1 MQLRVD
7 HVTMCGSDLDAMRRA
22 CTTVGLPSEY
32 GGPHAN
38 RATHMALV
46 GFEDGSYLELIAP
59 FAPEAAATGMM
70 GDWAKYMREN
80 AGPSA
85 WAVASSDIHAEVQ
98 RLRTAGIPV
107 RGPDPGGRTRADG
120 TDLQWETAILGAGSA
135 GSLLPFMIQDKT
147 SRSLRVQPSAALEGS
162 GITGVGAVVLGV
174 RDLEE
179 AAAQFRRAYGWS
191 EPAREENPE
200 FGASLAHF
208 PGTPVTL
215 AAAVAGRASRPHV
228 GRQDAGA
235 TPGARLDRF
244 GECPAAFL
252 LSTPNVASA
261 VQRFRLQPA
270 SAWFGRRLAW
280 FDSTRLGSMRLG
292 VIESATAASMP

>member
-1 MQLRVD
+1 MQLSVD
-7 HVTMCGSDLDAMRRA
+7 HITMCGPDLDAMRRA
-22 CTTVGLPSEY
+22 CEVIGLASEY

-59 FAPEAAATGMM
+59 FAPEADATGMM
-70 GDWAKYMREN
+70 GGWAKYMREN

-85 WAVASSDIHAEVQ
+85 WAVTSADIRTDVQ
-98 RLRTAGIPV
+98 HLRSAGIPV
-107 RGPDPGGRTRADG
+107 RGPDPGGRTRADAVV
-120 TDLQWETAILGAGSA
+120 LQWETAILGAGPA

-147 SRSLRVQPSAALEGS
+147 ARSLRVQPSSALERS
-162 GITGVGAVVLGV
+162 AIMGVDAVVLGV
-174 RDLEE
+174 CHREV
-179 AAAQFRRAYGWS
+179 AAAQFRKAYGWAD
-191 EPAREENPE
+191 PVEEESHE

-208 PGTPVTL
+208 PGTPVML
-215 AAAVAGRASRPHV
+215 ASP
-228 GRQDAGA
+228 QSKQNNWLS
-235 TPGARLDRF
+235 ARLERF

-252 LSTPNVASA
+252 LSTPNLANA

-270 SAWFGRRLAW
+270 GAWFGRRLAW
-280 FDSTRLGSMRLG
+280 FDPATLGSMRLG

>member
-1 MQLRVD
+1 
-7 HVTMCGSDLDAMRRA
+7 MCGSDLDAMRRA
-22 CTTVGLPSEY
+22 CTAVGLASEY

-38 RATHMALV
+38 RVTHMALV

-70 GDWAKYMREN
+70 GGWAKFMREN

-98 RLRTAGIPV
+98 RLRAVGIPV
-107 RGPDPGGRTRADG
+107 HGPDRGGRTRADG
-120 TDLQWETAILGAGSA
+120 AILEWETAILGTGPA

-147 SRSLRVQPSAALEGS
+147 PRNLRAQPSAALEGS
-162 GITGVGAVVLGV
+162 GIAGVAAVVLGV
-174 RDLEE
+174 RKLEE
-179 AAAQFRRAYGWS
+179 AAAQFRKAYDWTD
-191 EPAREENPE
+191 AVREENPE

-208 PGTPVTL
+208 PGTPVIL
-215 AAAVAGRASRPHV
+215 AAAIVS
-228 GRQDAGA
+228 RQDAGA
-235 TPGARLDRF
+235 TQVQARLQQF

-252 LSTPNVASA
+252 LSTPNLANA

-270 SAWFGRRLAW
+270 GRWFGRRLAW
-280 FDSTRLGSMRLG
+280 FDSTKLGSMRLG

>member
-1 MQLRVD
+1 MQLSVD

-22 CTTVGLPSEY
+22 CTAVGLPSEY

-59 FAPEAAATGMM
+59 FAPEAAPTGMM
-70 GDWAKYMREN
+70 GGWAQFMRGN

-85 WAVASSDIHAEVQ
+85 WAVASCDIHAAVQ

-107 RGPDPGGRTRADG
+107 HGPDPGGRTRADG
-120 TDLQWETAILGAGSA
+120 ADLQWETAILGAGSA

-147 SRSLRVQPSAALEGS
+147 PRNLRVQPSAALEGS

-179 AAAQFRRAYGWS
+179 AAAQFRKAYGWTD
-191 EPAREENPE
+191 AVQEENPE
-200 FGASLAHF
+200 FGASLGYF
-208 PGTPVTL
+208 PGTPVIL
-215 AAAVAGRASRPHV
+215 AAAVVS
-228 GRQDAGA
+228 RQDAGA
-235 TPGARLDRF
+235 TQRHARLRQF

-252 LSTPNVASA
+252 LSTPDLANA

-270 SAWFGRRLAW
+270 GAWFGRRLAW
-280 FDSTRLGSMRLG
+280 FDSTKLGSMHLG
-292 VIESATAASMP
+292 VIESATAASLP